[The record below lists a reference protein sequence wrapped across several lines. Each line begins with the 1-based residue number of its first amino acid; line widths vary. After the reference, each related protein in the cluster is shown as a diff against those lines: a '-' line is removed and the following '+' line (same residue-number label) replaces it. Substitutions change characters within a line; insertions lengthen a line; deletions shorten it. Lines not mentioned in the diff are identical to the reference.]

1 VAHLKFTKEDQK
13 MKSIL
18 AVTVVCMVLS
28 GSHVLGSVTT
38 ISQIGD
44 EDGFASYQ
52 SPVDD
57 MPRSEMI
64 IALLESNRGIVESDT
79 YQDNTDKGWT
89 HYFTIPDGHTIV
101 SANLRIGMVETGEHH
116 YGVYRIDRAS
126 IVLDPYLPGG
136 ILTGE
141 WETLTSVMLMQQPGY
156 VRPGPMEVVEMNL
169 DLDSV
174 LFNSRWGE
182 PSDTF
187 TGSVIDSLNDG
198 EFNVWGLPDCGV
210 DYSILTIETV
220 SNGAPIPAPG
230 AFVLGSMGFGLVT
243 WLRRRRAL

>member
-28 GSHVLGSVTT
+28 GSHAVGSVTT

-64 IALLESNRGIVESDT
+64 IALLESNRGIVESDI

-89 HYFTIPDGHTIV
+89 HTFVIPDGHTIV
-101 SANLRIGMVETGEHH
+101 SANLRVGVVGYNTTIGG
-116 YGVYRIDRAS
+116 INRAS
-126 IVLDPYLPGG
+126 IVLDPHLPGG
-136 ILTGE
+136 IMTGE
-141 WETLTSVMLMQQPGY
+141 WAALTSVMISKQPGY
-156 VRPGPMEVVEMNL
+156 VSPASMEPVSFNL
-169 DLDSV
+169 DLANVISV
-174 LFNSRWGE
+174 SGWHDTASLT
-182 PSDTF
+182 TF
-187 TGSVIDSLNDG
+187 TESVIDSLYDG